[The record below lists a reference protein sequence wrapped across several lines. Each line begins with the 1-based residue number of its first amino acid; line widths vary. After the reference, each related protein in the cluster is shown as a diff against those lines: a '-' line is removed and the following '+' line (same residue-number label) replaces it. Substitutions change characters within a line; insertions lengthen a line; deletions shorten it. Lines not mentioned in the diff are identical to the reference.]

1 MKPMI
6 RMLTMMLVL
15 ALVLP
20 CALAE
25 NSNLP
30 DLTRHSKVLQY
41 IKEEQPMELDMG
53 ETKFSVKQLKQLKN
67 AMPEGSTFKF
77 TIWFCQSWISS
88 ESEVLDLDNSKKSVS
103 EDELKWLLENM
114 PNVKAV
120 YSFKHR
126 ELHND
131 VIVPLMEQYPEI
143 QFHWLVRISSKYRV
157 RSDATAFSTQKKVG
171 ETPDLS
177 EKSFENF
184 KYVPGLRA
192 LDIGHNAVRDLSWLQ
207 YLPELRV
214 LILADNKITDIT
226 PIAQLEHLEYLE
238 IFMNSVSDVTPLA
251 GLTNLRDLNLCRTK
265 LTNTDLSVLDGL
277 ELERFWCTQAGVSKE
292 AQQRFIDANPETY
305 CNFTIGS
312 CTDHGWRDSYKYTQ
326 FRAMFKSGVWSDF
339 VRPEETGE

>member
-1 MKPMI
+1 MKNAL
-6 RMLTMMLVL
+6 RVLMLMLIL
-15 ALVLP
+15 AIALP

-25 NSNLP
+25 EPQLP
-30 DLTRHSKVLQY
+30 DLTRHNKVLKY
-41 IKEEQPMELDMG
+41 IKEVQPMELDMG
-53 ETKFSVKQLKQLKN
+53 ETKFSVKQLKTLKN

-77 TIWFCQSWISS
+77 TIWFCQSWINS

-114 PNVKAV
+114 PNVKEV
-120 YSFKHR
+120 YSFNHR

-131 VIVPLMEQYPEI
+131 IIVPLMEQYPHI
-143 QFHWLVRISSKYRV
+143 KFNWLVRISSKYRV
-157 RSDATAFSTQKKVG
+157 RSDATAFSTQKKVD

-192 LDIGHNAVRDLSWLQ
+192 LDIGHNAVRDLSWLS
-207 YLPELRV
+207 YLPELRI

-238 IFMNSVSDVTPLA
+238 LFMNRVTDVSPLA
-251 GLTNLRDLNLCRTK
+251 GLTNLRDLNLCRLK
-265 LTNTDLSVLDGL
+265 LQDTDLSVLDGL
-277 ELERFWCTQAGVSKE
+277 ELERLWCTQSGVSKE
-292 AQQRFIDANPETY
+292 AQERYIAANPETY

-326 FRAMFKSGVWSDF
+326 FRAMFKSGVWTEF
-339 VRPEETGE
+339 VRPEE